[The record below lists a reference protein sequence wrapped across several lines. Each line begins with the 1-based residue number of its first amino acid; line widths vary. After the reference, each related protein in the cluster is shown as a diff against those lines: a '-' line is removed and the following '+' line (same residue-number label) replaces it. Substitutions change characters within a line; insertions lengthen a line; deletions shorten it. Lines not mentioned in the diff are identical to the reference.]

1 MTKKLNI
8 GVVSELGHVKALRDA
23 LNKTEHTVHLLG
35 GNPKRISNKLDVLI
49 VRTKSVSHGAYDKA
63 KAHAKHNN
71 IPMIVED
78 GATRAIEALDLLT
91 KTDEPEALKPPPVTQ
106 RVQKSFKR
114 APDAI
119 SILMKAGGFIH
130 QYMHTQNPEVFLNL
144 MRQLGTLHN
153 ERQARACLDYIGAH
167 LTGGKKSI
175 APAISPVRKKNWAY
189 PFALY
194 SLSDTHV
201 PRRFTG
207 ISGTP
212 LNDLQ
217 LARMTELWNEAGLK
231 PYLYWDKQQASDAG
245 AALRRAEVTEEKE
258 KDEKEKD
265 EASHKEE
272 VSSAL
277 APTSSDEE
285 LNALFEMVREAMESR
300 GIREMKLDGI
310 EVVLRVKH
318 LALDGTTGCGKSMD
332 GGLMGTKYLSQV
344 TCKTCRESTH
354 FRLFMMAHELGIEE

>member
-1 MTKKLNI
+1 MTNKKLNI

-23 LNKTEHTVHLLG
+23 LSKTEHAVHMLG

-63 KAHAKHNN
+63 KAHAKQNN

-91 KTDEPEALKPPPVTQ
+91 ETDEPEAPKPPPVNQ
-106 RVQKSFKR
+106 QIQKSFKSG
-114 APDAI
+114 PDAI
-119 SILMKAGGFIH
+119 STLMKAGGFIH
-130 QYMHTQNPEVFLNL
+130 QYMHTQKPEVFLNL

-153 ERQARACLDYIGAH
+153 ERQAHACMDYLGFH
-167 LTGGKKSI
+167 FKGGKESI
-175 APAISPVRKKNWAY
+175 APAMSPVRKKNWAY

-194 SLSDTHV
+194 SLSDAHV

-207 ISGTP
+207 ISGAP
-212 LNDLQ
+212 LNDQQ
-217 LARMTELWNEAGLK
+217 LARMTELWNEAGLE
-231 PYLYWDKQQASDAG
+231 PYLYWDKQQARDAG
-245 AALRRAEVTEEKE
+245 AALRSAGVKG
-258 KDEKEKD
+258 EKEKD

-272 VSSAL
+272 
-277 APTSSDEE
+277 APAPASSDEE

-300 GIREMKLDGI
+300 GLRKMNLDGI
-310 EVVLRVKH
+310 EVVLKVKH
-318 LALDGTTGCGKSMD
+318 LALDGTTACGKAMD
-332 GGLMGTKYLSQV
+332 GGFMGTKYLSRV

-354 FRLFMMAHELGIEE
+354 FRLFMMAHELGIEG